1 MNPQTARPL
10 ESERSADGALLQ
22 RFASD
27 VRAGLLARPKELS
40 CQYFYDREGSELF
53 EQICRLRE
61 YYLTRAESEILVAHA
76 RGIAQHYPSGV
87 SVAELGSGSSIKTRI
102 LLEALLAN
110 GSVRYVPIDISGELL
125 AQTTERLLLDY
136 PGLAV
141 DPVADDYQQG
151 LAYFAQ
157 ETVGPKLVLWLG
169 SSIGNLDRTSAAEF
183 LRGVR
188 GMLDP
193 SDRLLVGIDLRKSP
207 KILERAYDDEHGV
220 TAQFNLNLL
229 ARINRELGGRFDLST
244 FRHRIRYDEGEG
256 RVEMYL
262 ESQRDQV
269 VPIAVLGEE
278 FAFRAGERI
287 HTENSY
293 KYSLAEIERLARA
306 ASLRLAQR
314 WFDRAHLFSLNL
326 FEGVQ

>member
-1 MNPQTARPL
+1 MNPQTARSL
-10 ESERSADGALLQ
+10 EFERSADGAALR

-27 VRAGLLARPKELS
+27 VRAGLLADPKKLS
-40 CQYFYDREGSELF
+40 CHYFYDREGSALF

-61 YYLTRAESEILVAHA
+61 YYLTRAESQILISHA
-76 RGIAQHYPSGV
+76 REIAQHYPRGL
-87 SVAELGSGSSIKTRI
+87 SVAELGSGSSTKTRI

-125 AQTTERLLLDY
+125 AQTAERLLLDY

-141 DPVADDYQQG
+141 DPVADEYQQG

-169 SSIGNLDRTSAAEF
+169 SSIGNLDRTRAAAF
-183 LRGVR
+183 LRRVR
-188 GMLDP
+188 GMLGP

-207 KILERAYDDEHGV
+207 KILERADDDAQGV
-220 TAQFNLNLL
+220 TGQFNRTLL
-229 ARINRELGGRFDLST
+229 GRINRELGGRFDLST
-244 FRHRIRYDEGEG
+244 FRHWIRYDEDEG
-256 RVEMYL
+256 RVGMYL
-262 ESQRDQV
+262 ESQCNQV
-269 VPIAVLGEE
+269 VPIAGLGEE
-278 FAFRAGERI
+278 FSFRAGERI

-293 KYSLAEIERLARA
+293 KYSLSEIERLASA
-306 ASLRLAQR
+306 ANLLLSQR

>member
-1 MNPQTARPL
+1 MNPQTARAL
-10 ESERSADGALLQ
+10 EADLSAASAVLQ
-22 RFASD
+22 RFAAD
-27 VRAGLLARPKELS
+27 VRAGLLADPKRLS
-40 CQYFYDREGSELF
+40 CEYFYDREGSTLF
-53 EQICRLRE
+53 EQISRLRE
-61 YYLTRAESEILVAHA
+61 YYLTRAESQILLAYA
-76 RGIAQHYPSGV
+76 REIAQHYPQGV
-87 SVAELGSGSSIKTRI
+87 SVAELGSGSAVKTRI

-125 AQTTERLLLDY
+125 AQTAQQLLVDY

-141 DPVADDYQQG
+141 DPVADDYQRG
-151 LAYFAQ
+151 LSYFAQ
-157 ETVGPKLVLWLG
+157 ETVGPKLVIWLG

-188 GMLDP
+188 GMLES

-207 KILERAYDDEHGV
+207 KILERAYDDEHRV

-229 ARINRELGGRFDLST
+229 ARINRELGGQFDLST
-244 FRHRIRYDEGEG
+244 FRHRIRYDELEG
-256 RVEMYL
+256 RIEMYL
-262 ESQRDQV
+262 ESQCDQR
-269 VPIAVLGEE
+269 VPIALLGEE

-293 KYSLAEIERLARA
+293 KYSLGEIERLARA
-306 ASLRLAQR
+306 AGLRLAHR